1 MMNQHFEW
9 VNIAKGLGIILV
21 VLGHAPI
28 DDILRQYI
36 FAFHMPLFF
45 LLSGV
50 TFKGGYTE
58 LRPVDFARK
67 KGRSLLIP
75 YFTFSIITYAFWF
88 FLERPLLGKDD
99 VDAII
104 PALGIFYSAGD
115 NYLLTYNPA
124 IWFLTCLFMVEI
136 GFYVLLKY
144 VPGNSVRIISI
155 VAVAAAGYFSTRWFD
170 SMLPWSIQV
179 ATVAVL
185 FFGLGYLLKARTKIF
200 GYSFGWVAAAA
211 ALSLIYPLIHF
222 TNRIDMRAGEYQSV
236 PIFISTSLLG
246 ITGILFLSFRLE
258 GKSRI
263 LSYLGQNS
271 LIIFALHFMIFAI
284 IRITLEYGFGIEGN
298 PMPITSLWGMM
309 FTAATLVISVPFVYL
324 IKNKAPF
331 LIGK

>member
-9 VNIAKGLGIILV
+9 VNSAKGLGIILV

-45 LLSGV
+45 LLSGI
-50 TFKGGYTE
+50 TFKGGYTD

-75 YFTFSIITYAFWF
+75 YFTFSIMTYAFWF
-88 FLERPLLGKDD
+88 FLERPLLGQDD
-99 VDAII
+99 VDAIV

-124 IWFLTCLFMVEI
+124 IWFLTCLFVVEI
-136 GFYVLLKY
+136 GFFLLLKY
-144 VPGNSVRIISI
+144 VPWNSIRMISMA
-155 VAVAAAGYFSTRWFD
+155 AVAAVGYFSIRWFD
-170 SMLPWSIQV
+170 PLLPWSIQA

-185 FFGLGYLLKARTKIF
+185 FFGLGYLLKSRTTIF
-200 GYSFGWVAAAA
+200 EQPFGWAAGAA
-211 ALSLIYPLIHF
+211 ALGLIYPLIQL
-222 TNRIDMRAGEYQSV
+222 TNRVDMRVGEYQSV

-246 ITGILFLSFRLE
+246 IAGILFLSFRLE

-263 LSYLGQNS
+263 LRYLGQNS

-284 IRITLEYGFGIEGN
+284 IRLTLQYGFGIEGN

-309 FTAATLVISVPFVYL
+309 FTVVTLFISVPFVYL
-324 IKNKAPF
+324 IKTKAPF